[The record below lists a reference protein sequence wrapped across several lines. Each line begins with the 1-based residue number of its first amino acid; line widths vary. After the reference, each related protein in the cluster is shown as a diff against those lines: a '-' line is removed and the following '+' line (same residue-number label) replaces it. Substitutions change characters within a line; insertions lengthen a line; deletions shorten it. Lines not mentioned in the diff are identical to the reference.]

1 MRRRWH
7 RGWWLAAA
15 AVTLLL
21 PGCDPRSI
29 PGEPHIAE
37 LSLEVGGSG
46 DATLDVLL
54 GGERGQ
60 ALLGSASNEIASAA
74 FPTASSVDVVVDEND
89 GGWAFG
95 VVRARDIY
103 APGPAPSFG
112 FDTRS
117 AVTALRK
124 LGYTDVQVTACVP
137 RVPETLDVVP
147 PGRRISE
154 SCVQWDVV
162 SYEGAPRIHLQMRP
176 EPVWGWL
183 IVGSDVIIL
192 GAGAAGWLGRIRARR
207 RLASGRAVSIVG
219 GAITLAT
226 FVFLVTVP
234 TEHGIDN
241 LTVSG
246 TVAPT
251 PFAVAEVVLGIG
263 GFIGLLLGLSLIVA
277 AIANGAPASSRQGL
291 DLPPPPPQ

>member
-1 MRRRWH
+1 M
-7 RGWWLAAA
+7 
-15 AVTLLL
+15 
-21 PGCDPRSI
+21 P
-29 PGEPHIAE
+29 
-37 LSLEVGGSG
+37 SL
-46 DATLDVLL
+46 
-54 GGERGQ
+54 
-60 ALLGSASNEIASAA
+60 IASAA
-74 FPTASSVDVVVDEND
+74 FPTASSIDVVIDEND

-95 VVRARDIY
+95 VVRARGTY

-117 AVTALRK
+117 AVTALRE

-137 RVPETLDVVP
+137 GVPETLDVVP
-147 PGRRISE
+147 PGKRISE
-154 SCVQWDVV
+154 SCVQWEVIA
-162 SYEGAPRIHLQMRP
+162 YEEAPRIHLQMRP
-176 EPVWGWL
+176 EPFWGWL

-207 RLASGRAVSIVG
+207 RQASGRAVSIVG

-226 FVFLVTVP
+226 FVVLVTVP
-234 TEHGIDN
+234 AEHGIDN

-263 GFIGLLLGLSLIVA
+263 GFVGVLLGLSLTVA
-277 AIANGAPASSRQGL
+277 AIADGTPASSRQGL
-291 DLPPPPPQ
+291 DHLPPAPPQ

>member
-7 RGWWLAAA
+7 RGWWPA
-15 AVTLLL
+15 AVIVAFLL
-21 PGCDPRSI
+21 PACDPLAVPRD
-29 PGEPHIAE
+29 PHVAE
-37 LSLEVGGSG
+37 LSLDVGGSG

-54 GGERGQ
+54 GGDRGQ
-60 ALLGSASNEIASAA
+60 ALLRTLPNGVTSAA
-74 FPTASSVDVVVDEND
+74 FPTASSVDVVIDEND

-95 VVRARDIY
+95 VVRARDTY
-103 APGPAPSFG
+103 PPGPAPSFG

-117 AVTALRK
+117 AVSALRA

-137 RVPETLDVVP
+137 RVPKTLDVVP
-147 PGRRISE
+147 PGERISE
-154 SCVQWDVV
+154 SCVQWDVIAD
-162 SYEGAPRIHLQMRP
+162 EEAPRIHLRMRP

-207 RLASGRAVSIVG
+207 RKASGRAVSIVG

-234 TEHGIDN
+234 AEHGIDN

-251 PFAVAEVVLGIG
+251 PFAVAGAVMGIG
-263 GFIGLLLGLSLIVA
+263 SFIGVLLGLSVIVA
-277 AIANGAPASSRQGL
+277 AIVDGAPVSSRQGL